1 MPPSALPPSASA
13 PAGALLPLVQRWRQ
27 AWNASLRFRL
37 LALGLMPLLVVFPT
51 VIGVL
56 VLLGGERAN
65 HLLLSNLRGNLASSR
80 NYLDQIKT
88 DVGLRVEQL
97 VHTERINQLLSQR
110 APEADIN
117 EALNTAAKGGGLN
130 FLLIAQSD
138 GTVIASS
145 TGLQRGSRLPSTSYV
160 VRQAQ
165 IGVTNAA
172 YERFELAELAAF
184 SPQFPQLAQ
193 VALPPSAPRAANAP
207 PPAPVRGLLLNAAA
221 HFPLG
226 VDNPDVIL
234 VGGILLNQNA
244 SLIEHMRELIFPVG
258 SLPDDAEGMAAI
270 FVDGVRVAISRQ
282 RQLGSYDVG
291 ALAIPEVVH
300 TVLEQGQS
308 WLGKIF
314 LNDEQH
320 LTGYE
325 SIRDGHGQRIGMIAV
340 AFPYSPYQKMMLM
353 LLALVAGLLAL
364 AMLALSLVFVRA
376 GRALTSRLHAVSNT
390 MVAIS
395 QGQRTA
401 RVGPPQYED
410 ELGQLMRH
418 FDALLDTIERQN
430 AQQQAAQAH
439 IVEEAS
445 RRRALFEHE
454 RDGVLILNPDGSVF
468 EANPRS
474 AALLGYPPHEMQ
486 QMHLYDWEAHYSRA
500 EITVLLAEIG
510 EHGRFLE
517 TTLRRKDG
525 STFPAELSLSRAY
538 WSDRTFVLVLLRD
551 ITERYAIQTELELY
565 RLDLERLVV
574 QRTKELQDRSEQL
587 NTIFALSPDGFVLF
601 NRRLKVAFANRA
613 FLHMLELES
622 EQVLGLDEN
631 DFSALL
637 ARKCLAQAS
646 FPGVAALRTAH
657 KKQRQA
663 QQSSDASTHEQ
674 RQLFELA
681 APASRVI
688 EVLIRMS
695 EAATVSQILYF
706 RDVTHETEVDRM
718 KSEFLSTAAHE
729 LRTPMA
735 SIYGYVELLRMREF
749 DAPKRNQLLETVS
762 RQSELMSSIINELLD
777 LARIESRRGK
787 DFVLEQVALQEVLA
801 EVVAGYKPPA
811 ERLPPHLPSSQA
823 PLWVQIDRK
832 KLQQALLNILSNAY
846 KYSPQGGEVQLRYC
860 HAHTEGHG
868 PQVGVEVQDQGIG
881 MTPEQVQRVCE
892 RFYRADASGQIP
904 GTGLGMSIVKEIV
917 ELSGGHL
924 EIDSSLG
931 QGTTVTLWLPVSEP
945 PALAARPE
953 TPPPA

>member
-97 VHTERINQLLSQR
+97 VHTERLNQLLSQR

-193 VALPPSAPRAANAP
+193 VALPPSA

-646 FPGVAALRTAH
+646 FPGVAALRTTH

-846 KYSPQGGEVQLRYC
+846 KYSPQGGTVQLRYC
-860 HAHTEGHG
+860 HAHTEGQG
-868 PQVGVEVQDQGIG
+868 PQVGVQVQDQGIG
-881 MTPEQVQRVCE
+881 MTPEQIQRVCE

>member
-1 MPPSALPPSASA
+1 MPSPALPPSASA
-13 PAGALLPLVQRWRQ
+13 PAGSLLRLVQRWQQ

-56 VLLGGERAN
+56 VVLGGERAN

-80 NYLDQIKT
+80 NYLDQVKT

-97 VHTERINQLLSQR
+97 VHTERLNQLLSQR

-117 EALNTAAKGGGLN
+117 EALNTAAKGGGLH
-130 FLLIAQSD
+130 FLLIAQAD

-145 TGLQRGSRLPSTSYV
+145 TGLQRGGRLPTSYV
-160 VRQAQ
+160 IRQAQ
-165 IGVTNAA
+165 IGVTNTA
-172 YERFELAELAAF
+172 YERFELEELAAF
-184 SPQFPQLAQ
+184 SPQFPKLAQ
-193 VALPPSAPRAANAP
+193 VSLPPTAPNASTHT
-207 PPAPVRGLLLNAAA
+207 PVRGLLLNAAA

-226 VDNPDVIL
+226 VNNPDVIL

-244 SLIEHMRELIFPVG
+244 PLIEHMRELIFPVG

-270 FVDGVRVAISRQ
+270 FVDGVRIAISRQ
-282 RQLGSYDVG
+282 RQRGSHDVG
-291 ALAIPEVVH
+291 ALARPEVLQ

-308 WLGKIF
+308 WLGKTF

-340 AFPYSPYQKMMLM
+340 AFPYGPYQKMMLM

-364 AMLALSLVFVRA
+364 AMLALSLLFLRA
-376 GRALTSRLHAVSNT
+376 GRALTSRLHAVSST

-395 QGQRTA
+395 QGQRAA
-401 RVGPPQYED
+401 RVGTPQYED

-474 AALLGYPPHEMQ
+474 AALLGYSPHEMQ
-486 QMHLYDWEAHYSRA
+486 QMHLYHWEAHYSRA

-613 FLHMLELES
+613 FLHMLGLES

-631 DFSALL
+631 DFSGLL
-637 ARKCLAQAS
+637 ARKSLVQAS

-657 KKQRQA
+657 KKQRQSS
-663 QQSSDASTHEQ
+663 QSTSAETHEQ

-749 DAPKRNQLLETVS
+749 DAPKRKQLLETVS

-787 DFVLEQVALQEVLA
+787 DFVLEHVALQEVLA

-811 ERLPPHLPSSQA
+811 ERLPPHLPASEV

-881 MTPEQVQRVCE
+881 MTPEQVRRVCE

-917 ELSGGHL
+917 ELSGGQLHI
-924 EIDSSLG
+924 ESHLG
-931 QGTTVTLWLPVSEP
+931 QGTTVTLWLPQSEP
-945 PALAARPE
+945 PPLAARPE